1 MVCTFF
7 GHKDT
12 PKEIEPTLRSTLI
25 DLIENK
31 NVNVFYVGN
40 NGNFDT
46 MVRRQLEDLSHTY
59 PITYNVVLAYLP
71 TEKNKYDNLTNTIYP
86 EGLETVPKRFAIS
99 WRNKW
104 MIQQSDIVVTYVT
117 HSFGGAVQ
125 FKVLAER
132 HGKTIINLS
141 VALEYYEIF
150 LRVTLYQSI

>member
-46 MVRRQLEDLSHTY
+46 MVRRQLEDLSQTF
-59 PITYNVVLAYLP
+59 PITYSVVLAYLP
-71 TEKNKYDNLTNTIYP
+71 TEKSKYDNLTNTIYP
-86 EGLETVPKRFAIS
+86 EGLEIVPKRFAIS
-99 WRNKW
+99 YRNKW
-104 MIQQSDIVVTYVT
+104 MIQQADAVVTYVT
-117 HSFGGAVQ
+117 HSFGGAWQ
-125 FKVLAER
+125 FKAMAER
-132 HGKTIINLS
+132 QGKMVIELS
-141 VALEYYEIF
+141 E
-150 LRVTLYQSI
+150 

>member
-31 NVNVFYVGN
+31 NVTVFYVGN

-46 MVRRQLEDLSHTY
+46 MVRRQLEDLSQTY
-59 PITYNVVLAYLP
+59 PITYSVVLAYLP
-71 TEKNKYDNLTNTIYP
+71 TEKNKYDNLTNTLYP

-104 MIQQSDIVVTYVT
+104 MIQQSDIVVTYVN
-117 HSFGGAVQ
+117 HSFGGASQ
-125 FKVLAER
+125 FKEMAER
-132 HGKTIINLS
+132 QGKTVIELS
-141 VALEYYEIF
+141 DYICY
-150 LRVTLYQSI
+150 S

>member
-31 NVNVFYVGN
+31 NVTTFYVGN

-46 MVRRQLEDLSHTY
+46 MVHSQLEDLSQSY
-59 PITYNVVLAYLP
+59 PIKYSVVLAYLP
-71 TEKNKYDNLTNTIYP
+71 TAKNKYDNLTNTIYP
-86 EGLETVPKRFAIS
+86 EGIESVPKRFAIS

-117 HSFGGAVQ
+117 HNFGGAAQ
-125 FKVLAER
+125 FKALAER
-132 HGKTIINLS
+132 QNKLSIEINYL
-141 VALEYYEIF
+141 I
-150 LRVTLYQSI
+150 

>member
-46 MVRRQLEDLSHTY
+46 MVRCQLEDLSQTY
-59 PITYNVVLAYLP
+59 PITYSVVLAYLP

-104 MIQQSDIVVTYVT
+104 MIQQSDVAVTYVS
-117 HSFGGAVQ
+117 HNFGGAAQ
-125 FKVLAER
+125 FKEMAVRQE
-132 HGKTIINLS
+132 KYVI
-141 VALEYYEIF
+141 EISDKR
-150 LRVTLYQSI
+150 LNR

>member
-31 NVNVFYVGN
+31 NVTVFYVGN

-46 MVRRQLEDLSHTY
+46 MVRRQLEDLSHTF
-59 PITYNVVLAYLP
+59 PITYSVVLAYLP

-104 MIQQSDIVVTYVT
+104 MVQQSDIVIGYIT
-117 HSFGGAVQ
+117 HSWGGAAQ
-125 FKVLAER
+125 FVKYAKNR
-132 HGKTIINLS
+132 GKEIINL
-141 VALEYYEIF
+141 
-150 LRVTLYQSI
+150 TLP

>member
-7 GHKDT
+7 GHKDA

-25 DLIENK
+25 GLIENK
-31 NVNVFYVGN
+31 NVTVFYVGN

-46 MVRRQLEDLSHTY
+46 MVRHQLEDLSQTY
-59 PITYNVVLAYLP
+59 PITYSVVLAYLP

-104 MIQQSDIVVTYVT
+104 MMQQSGIVVTYVT
-117 HSFGGAVQ
+117 RNFGGAVQ
-125 FKVLAER
+125 FKEMAMKQKKNVVE
-132 HGKTIINLS
+132 LS
-141 VALEYYEIF
+141 SY
-150 LRVTLYQSI
+150 

>member
-1 MVCTFF
+1 MICTFF

-46 MVRRQLEDLSHTY
+46 MVRRQLEDLSQTY
-59 PITYNVVLAYLP
+59 PITYSVVLAYLP

-86 EGLETVPKRFAIS
+86 EGLETVPTRFAIS

-104 MIQQSDIVVTYVT
+104 MIQQSDVVVTYVT
-117 HSFGGAVQ
+117 RTYGGAWQ
-125 FKVLAER
+125 FKVAAER
-132 HGKTIINLS
+132 QNKTVIK
-141 VALEYYEIF
+141 
-150 LRVTLYQSI
+150 LR

>member
-1 MVCTFF
+1 MICTFF

-31 NVNVFYVGN
+31 NVTVFYVGN

-71 TEKNKYDNLTNTIYP
+71 TKKSEYDDFTDTIYP
-86 EGLETVPKRFAIS
+86 EGIEAVPKRFAIS
-99 WRNKW
+99 YRNKW
-104 MIQQSDIVVTYVT
+104 MIKQADTVVTYVT
-117 HSFGGAVQ
+117 HTFGGAAQ
-125 FKVLAER
+125 FKELAER
-132 HGKTIINLS
+132 QGKTLIELI
-141 VALEYYEIF
+141 E
-150 LRVTLYQSI
+150 

>member
-7 GHKDT
+7 GHKDA
-12 PKEIEPTLRSTLI
+12 PKEIEPNLRSTLI

-46 MVRRQLEDLSHTY
+46 MVRRQLEDLSQTY
-59 PITYNVVLAYLP
+59 PIAYSVVLAYLP
-71 TEKNKYDNLTNTIYP
+71 TEKNNYDNLTNTIYP

-117 HSFGGAVQ
+117 HNFGGAAQ
-125 FKVLAER
+125 FKEMALRQNKLSIE
-132 HGKTIINLS
+132 INYL
-141 VALEYYEIF
+141 I
-150 LRVTLYQSI
+150 

>member
-31 NVNVFYVGN
+31 NVTVFYVGN

-46 MVRRQLEDLSHTY
+46 MVRHQLEDLSHIY
-59 PITYNVVLAYLP
+59 PITYSVVLAYLP
-71 TEKNKYDNLTNTIYP
+71 TEKNKYDDLTHTIYP

-117 HSFGGAVQ
+117 HNFGGAWH
-125 FKVLAER
+125 FKALAER
-132 HGKTIINLS
+132 KNKTLIELS
-141 VALEYYEIF
+141 K
-150 LRVTLYQSI
+150 